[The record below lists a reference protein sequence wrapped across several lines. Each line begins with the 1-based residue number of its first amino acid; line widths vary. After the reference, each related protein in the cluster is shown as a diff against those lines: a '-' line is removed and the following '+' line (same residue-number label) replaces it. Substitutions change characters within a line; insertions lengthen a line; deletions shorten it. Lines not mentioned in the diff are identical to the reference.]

1 MVLLNHQIFMVDE
14 TVSLKNVGK
23 KQNPMSKI
31 WLHKPPEFMVFH
43 ATISWPHT
51 LRRQLTRISPLPWT
65 RLRSCKSSQNWKKQK
80 PHQQMVVS
88 INGEPPRTLDGL

>member
-31 WLHKPPEFMVFH
+31 WLHKQPEFMVFH
-43 ATISWPHT
+43 ATISWPRT

-80 PHQQMVVS
+80 PHQDS
-88 INGEPPRTLDGL
+88 WWFP